1 MNAPAAPPS
10 QTRAMPWR
18 ALRHRNFRLYFFGQC
33 VSLLGTWIQQVAMG
47 WLAYRLTGSPLLL
60 GAVAFL
66 TQAPQLVVGPLS
78 GVLIDRADRRKLM
91 LTTQSLMLLQAAVLA
106 VLASF
111 GWIEPWHLPP
121 AALVL
126 GVLNSVDA
134 PLRHALVG
142 QLVEDR
148 ADLSNAIAL
157 NTLSFNTARFVGPPV
172 AGVLLAATSE
182 ATCFAM
188 NALSFLA
195 VIAALLKLSL
205 APRVAAAGALRGAF
219 GDGLRY
225 VRDTHTVRALLTQV
239 AVTNFLAAPYAALM
253 PALARDQFRGGPDT
267 LGLLLGA
274 AGCGA
279 LAAGLQL
286 AVRASVRGLTGV
298 TASASLLSALALA
311 GFAAT
316 QEVWLA
322 ALLMFIT
329 GYAQISLNASANT
342 ILQTVVPDHLRGRV
356 MALFPASV
364 LGTAAIGG
372 LIAGSVAEHWGARIA
387 LAAMALAL
395 FGVALHFRRR
405 LGKLQDHTRNLYE
418 ALGVPPKSG

>member
-1 MNAPAAPPS
+1 MSAPAPPPAPA
-10 QTRAMPWR
+10 RATPWR
-18 ALRHRNFRLYFFGQC
+18 ALRHRNFRLYFSGQC
-33 VSLLGTWIQQVAMG
+33 VSLLGTWVQQVAMG
-47 WLAYRLTGSPLLL
+47 WLAYRITGSPLLL

-91 LTTQSLMLLQAAVLA
+91 LATQSLMALHAAVLA
-106 VLASF
+106 LLTVS
-111 GWIEPWHLPP
+111 GWIQPWHLPP

-134 PLRHALVG
+134 PLRHAFVG
-142 QLVEDR
+142 QLVEER

-182 ATCFAM
+182 GVCFAI
-188 NALSFLA
+188 NAVSFLA
-195 VIAALLKLSL
+195 VIAALLQVRV
-205 APRVAAAGALRGAF
+205 APRALAAGALRGAF
-219 GDGLRY
+219 GTGLRY
-225 VRDTHTVRALLTQV
+225 VRDTYTVRALLTQV
-239 AVTNFLAAPYAALM
+239 AITNLLAAPYAALM

-279 LAAGLQL
+279 LAAGMQL
-286 AVRASVRGLTGV
+286 AVRASVRGLTRV
-298 TASASLLSALALA
+298 TAAASLLSALALA

-316 QEVWLA
+316 QEIWLG
-322 ALLMFIT
+322 ALLMFVT

-342 ILQTVVPDHLRGRV
+342 IMQTVVPDDLRGRV

-372 LIAGSVAEHWGARIA
+372 LIAGTLAERLGARVA
-387 LAAMALAL
+387 LGVMALLLLAVGL
-395 FGVALHFRRR
+395 VFRARLRR
-405 LGKLQDHTRNLYE
+405 LQDHTRALYE
-418 ALGVPPKSG
+418 SVAVPPKT